1 MQQYPVPIG
10 WQFPYTPSS
19 MATLEKDYGQTDVAD
34 TGAEDRI
41 SAEMRNRENAVR
53 SFRNR
58 YESLMNKT
66 GFGGKDTTK
75 MTLEWFDKM
84 KLTDDTRDYDS
95 IYWREDFMEKDTVVR
110 EGEAVYAQFTSL
122 MAKAKPHISDASYNK
137 WFERLRD
144 TSEISGS
151 ESSFKIKARWIRNE
165 LPGYVE
171 RWKKVSDER
180 DTLVA
185 DRRFSDL
192 VAYDPSFA
200 VLKNKGEFLALHY
213 DRRVGMVASARAALL
228 SSEKM
233 QLDLYAK
240 AKQKLLG
247 AESKGILGA
256 GKSGVWLERIFKSNA
271 DIKKIEA
278 FVHGTGKN
286 SLSDLMINWHNVKVR
301 YDKLMQK
308 ASERGQDTAARGFKL
323 VSEHQFLSMHY
334 AQRLQYVEEA
344 GHRLND
350 SVNIKEEQPVFV
362 KIRHAMDVKDWVEAS
377 MLIAKAKTM
386 HLKESD
392 WPRLKSMERYVTQ
405 FSKKIEAK
413 DATQLTEAKQKIDF
427 IVQQVP
433 SELQPMV
440 VRLLRGP
447 HGNRNIHQFR
457 WIVYNN
463 KWCRDHGYLNQQKAR
478 SGASQQNKELTK
490 LRAKQ
495 GVDVGRNDVLDE
507 DTSGQEFIRKK
518 EYANHKAT
526 LMHVNMKGAAANT
539 LAQWLEHEQDPKVLY
554 WTTFCGHE
562 DGDPKSDNWHN
573 DLFANLTELRSL
585 MRTVNNA
592 GFMYDGPARRLL
604 GRN

>member
-1 MQQYPVPIG
+1 MSVETSAI
-10 WQFPYTPSS
+10 T
-19 MATLEKDYGQTDVAD
+19 
-34 TGAEDRI
+34 EDG
-41 SAEMRNRENAVR
+41 V
-53 SFRNR
+53 
-58 YESLMNKT
+58 
-66 GFGGKDTTK
+66 DTTASND
-75 MTLEWFDKM
+75 TLYRAQHAQIIDQCRAYIDETLNEKHVAGAAESRDLAQWLSTQQATQEGVQSLRDFYEGFLRAQLSSGRELFKQFHSGIDKAVTN
-84 KLTDDTRDYDS
+84 KWIS
-95 IYWREDFMEKDTVVR
+95 KASHEKWRQRFNDRSVSYKQREKWVR
-110 EGEAVYAQFTSL
+110 EEL
-122 MAKAKPHISDASYNK
+122 EPNM
-137 WFERLRD
+137 
-144 TSEISGS
+144 
-151 ESSFKIKARWIRNE
+151 ARWAKVAEERAE
-165 LPGYVE
+165 LAAHPAIH
-171 RWKKVSDER
+171 
-180 DTLVA
+180 TLVA
-185 DRRFSDL
+185 EHPEFAPLLNTDTFLSLHYNQRVNLTSAARAKILSVEKDRSDL
-192 VAYDPSFA
+192 YPIAQRRLQEA
-200 VLKNKGEFLALHY
+200 VNAGYLA
-213 DRRVGMVASARAALL
+213 S
-228 SSEKM
+228 
-233 QLDLYAK
+233 
-240 AKQKLLG
+240 
-247 AESKGILGA
+247 
-256 GKSGVWLERIFKSNA
+256 GKVGVWLERIFKSNA
-271 DIKKIEA
+271 DPKKVAA
-278 FVHGTGKN
+278 FVEGNGSN
-286 SLSDLMINWHNVKVR
+286 SLTSLMRNWQQVKVR

-539 LAQWLEHEQDPKVLY
+539 LAEWLEHEQDPKVLY

-592 GFMYDGPARRLL
+592 GFMYDGPARKLL